1 MNQRTSN
8 NISPRLRLVFFI
20 GIGVS
25 LLLMVYY
32 LRTVLGPFFLALV
45 IAYVLDP
52 VVRKMETWRI
62 HRDFSIVVILLGF
75 LLFVIFILTNLIPF
89 LLTEIQGLIR
99 NFPAYLE
106 SLRQLLISWTG
117 MKEDTDLYS
126 LIQAG
131 MNYLQEKLKFD
142 TARIIQPL
150 PGILTRILSNTI
162 ALFTWLFSLLIVPLF
177 SFYLLHDMKKIKAQ
191 VVSYFPPDYRES
203 WLGLLSE
210 IDDVLAGFI
219 RGQLTVCTI
228 LAVLYSLGYFII
240 GIDYALL
247 VGIFSGYAFI
257 IPYIGSITGAA
268 LALVLSL
275 TTFGFDYHL
284 ALVAGWLV
292 LVQITESYFIT
303 PRVVG
308 KKVGLTVIEVILA
321 VLVAGKIFGLLG
333 VIIAV
338 PLAASFKVILMKL
351 LDSYQRSRLFHA
363 APEKK

>member
-1 MNQRTSN
+1 MNKPDHLSN
-8 NISPRLRLVFFI
+8 RLRLIFFV
-20 GIGVS
+20 GIGAAF
-25 LLLMVYY
+25 LLTVYY

-62 HRDFSIVVILLGF
+62 RRDFSIVIILCGS
-75 LLFVIFILTNLIPF
+75 LLLAILILVNLIPF
-89 LLTEIQGLIR
+89 LLDEIQGLIR

-106 SLRQLLISWTG
+106 SLRKLLVSWTG
-117 MKEDTDLYS
+117 MRPDTDLYGVV
-126 LIQAG
+126 QTG
-131 MNYLQEKLKFD
+131 MNYLQEKLKID
-142 TARIIQPL
+142 TAKIIQPL
-150 PGILTRILSNTI
+150 PGIVAKILSNTI
-162 ALFTWLFSLLIVPLF
+162 ALFTWILSLLIVPLF
-177 SFYLLHDMKKIKAQ
+177 SFYLLHDMKKIKAK

-203 WLGLLSE
+203 WVSFLQE
-210 IDDVLAGFI
+210 IDQVLSGFI
-219 RGQLTVCTI
+219 HGQLTVCTI
-228 LAVLYSLGYFII
+228 LAVLFSLGYLII

-257 IPYIGSITGAA
+257 VPYIGSTVGAA

-284 ALVAGWLV
+284 VLVAGWLV
-292 LVQITESYFIT
+292 LVQIVESYFLT

-321 VLVAGKIFGLLG
+321 ILVAGKIFGFLG

-338 PLAASFKVILMKL
+338 PLAASFKVILKKL
-351 LDSYQRSRLFHA
+351 LDSYQKSRFFHA
-363 APEKK
+363 APNAK

>member
-1 MNQRTSN
+1 MNKPNQ
-8 NISPRLRLVFFI
+8 ISPRLRLAFFI
-20 GIGVS
+20 GIGAAF
-25 LLLMVYY
+25 LLTVYY

-52 VVRKMETWRI
+52 VVRKMETWRKI
-62 HRDFSIVVILLGF
+62 YRRFAIAIILLGF
-75 LLFVIFILTNLIPF
+75 LLLVIFILTSLIPF
-89 LLTEIQGLIR
+89 LFDQIQGLIR

-106 SLRQLLISWTG
+106 SLRKLLISWTG
-117 MKEDTDLYS
+117 MREDTDLYG
-126 LIQAG
+126 LVQTG
-131 MNYLQEKLKFD
+131 MDYLQEKLQID
-142 TARIIQPL
+142 TAKIVQPL
-150 PGILTRILSNTI
+150 PGILVKILSNTVG
-162 ALFTWLFSLLIVPLF
+162 LFTWIFSLLIVPLF

-210 IDDVLAGFI
+210 IDDVLSGFI

-228 LAVLYSLGYFII
+228 LAVLYSLGYLVI

-257 IPYIGSITGAA
+257 VPYIGSITGAV

-284 ALVAGWLV
+284 VLVAGWLI
-292 LVQITESYFIT
+292 LVQIAESYFIT

-321 VLVAGKIFGLLG
+321 ILVAGKIFGLLG

-338 PLAASFKVILMKL
+338 PLAASFKVILKKL
-351 LDSYQRSRLFHA
+351 LDSYQKSRLFRPA
-363 APEKK
+363 SNT